1 MSLQKKIL
9 IGLGFVAL
17 AQAVAFAFLLLPE
30 VFRDEPPAVAVFDPE
45 KSLTMFVV
53 WSSGRVPDEEFGDT
67 LPAFQQAVQLE
78 IDRLSGQTGQIVV
91 RKGAVLSA
99 EGLQAADVTGIIMEK
114 VLSDAAF

>member
-1 MSLQKKIL
+1 MSWPKITL
-9 IGLGFVAL
+9 IALFLVAM
-17 AQAVAFAFLLLPE
+17 AQVIVFAFLLL
-30 VFRDEPPAVAVFDPE
+30 FDLLRDEAPAVAVFDPE

-53 WSSGRVPDEEFGDT
+53 WSNGRVPDGQFGDT

-78 IDRLSGQTGQIVV
+78 IDRLSSQTGQVVV

-99 EGLQAADVTGIIMEK
+99 ADLQAADVTGIIMEK

>member
-1 MSLQKKIL
+1 MSRQRKTL
-9 IGLGFVAL
+9 IVLGIVAL
-17 AQAVAFAFLLLPE
+17 AQAAVFVFLLLPDLL
-30 VFRDEPPAVAVFDPE
+30 RDEPPAVAVFDPE

-53 WSSGRVPDEEFGDT
+53 WSNGRVPDEQFGDT

-78 IDRLSGQTGQIVV
+78 IDRLSSQTGQVVV

-99 EGLQAADVTGIIMEK
+99 AGLQAADVTGIIMEK

>member
-1 MSLQKKIL
+1 MSWRKITL
-9 IGLGFVAL
+9 IALFLVAM
-17 AQAVAFAFLLLPE
+17 AQVAVFAFLLL
-30 VFRDEPPAVAVFDPE
+30 FDLLRDEPPAVAVFDPE

-53 WSSGRVPDEEFGDT
+53 WSNGRVPDEQFGDT

-99 EGLQAADVTGIIMEK
+99 AGLQAADVTGIIMEK